1 MASALRAFLCGT
13 AAISVL
19 LSVGFVG
26 SATAATR
33 AASTAGLVAAY
44 SFDSSTSVADASGSG
59 NNGTTRNTTW
69 AAAGKYGGALSF
81 NGTSSWV
88 TVPDSASLHFTGGF
102 TVEAWVDPAT
112 ALGTAWQAVAVKE
125 RTGGVVFGLYANS
138 NRKQPGGLT
147 FTGSSEK
154 TAYGTSQVAAGK
166 WTHLAETFDGSAVR
180 LYVNGTLVSTMVAA
194 GALPS
199 STSPLRFGGD
209 AVWSEFFRGLIDEAR
224 VYNRPLAAPEISSD
238 MAKPV
243 GTAADTQAPT
253 VPSAA
258 HVTGQT
264 MTTASLAWTAS
275 SDNVGVSAYDVYRA
289 GSSVGSSSATS
300 YTFAGLV
307 CGTSYSVAV
316 DAVDAAG
323 NRSAQSTL
331 TAQTAACPPPA
342 DTQAPTGPAALTVA
356 SATQTSVG
364 LSWSSSTDNV
374 AVAGYGLY
382 KAGAAAGTTA
392 STSSSFSGLACGTSY
407 QLAVDAYDAAANR
420 SPRSLMQVSTSAC
433 PDTSAPS
440 APGGLVAASI
450 GQTSVGLNWS
460 ASTDSTGVVGYGVYR
475 AGTQVGSAVSTS
487 TAVSGLACATSYSLG
502 VDAVDAAGNRSAP
515 ATVTVTTAACSGSG
529 TGASFYVALGGSDS
543 GPCTAAQPCATFNRA
558 VTLASPGQVVQV
570 AAGSYA
576 AQSISAVKAGPAA
589 VIVQPTTGATVSV
602 ASLDLSGAYVE
613 VRSMTVT
620 SGIGWSVEPS
630 ARYATLR
637 DIHSP
642 RGWVV
647 GNYVTIVGGE
657 IGPVDSCLTGTE
669 DGLQIWQH
677 SSVASSHVTIDGV
690 YIHDIS
696 DHDNSCAGYA
706 NAGIH
711 DDCVQIL
718 AGHYTTIRNSTFYNC
733 PTSNVIARPY
743 LDTLDHLTIE
753 NNVFNP
759 ERRGGASLSIGA
771 SGDSCDSV
779 VIQYNTLITASSIFD
794 CSTSMIVR
802 GNILP
807 YARGGLCSYD
817 KTPQYSYNVWLSG
830 PACGPTDRVCTPAFV
845 NAAALDFHLAL
856 TDTCA
861 KDHGDPLN
869 YPATD
874 FDGGSRPLG
883 LAPDAGAD
891 ETG

>member
-1 MASALRAFLCGT
+1 MVSCLRAFLCGT
-13 AAISVL
+13 TTIVVLMSAGFAGAA
-19 LSVGFVG
+19 
-26 SATAATR
+26 AAATPV
-33 AASTAGLVAAY
+33 LVAAY
-44 SFDSSTSVADASGSG
+44 SFYSPSSVADASGNG
-59 NNGTTRNTTW
+59 NNGTTKNTSSVS
-69 AAAGKYGGALSF
+69 AGKYGGALSF
-81 NGTSSWV
+81 DGISSMV
-88 TVPDSASLHFTGGF
+88 TVPDSASLHFTNGF
-102 TVEAWVDPAT
+102 TVEAWVDPAS

-125 RTGGVVFGLYANS
+125 RVGGVVFGLYANS
-138 NRKQPGGLT
+138 NRSQPAAVAY
-147 FTGSSEK
+147 TGTSEK

-180 LYVNGTLVSTMVAA
+180 VFVNGTLVSTALAA
-194 GALPS
+194 GSLPS

-209 AVWSEFFRGLIDEAR
+209 AVWSEFFHGLIDEAR
-224 VYNRPLAAPEISSD
+224 VYNRPLTASEISAD
-238 MAKPV
+238 MSTPI
-243 GTAADTQAPT
+243 GTVAADTQAPT
-253 VPSAA
+253 VPVSP

-264 MTTASLAWTAS
+264 TTSIAVAWTAS
-275 SDNVGVSAYDVYRA
+275 SDNVGVTSYGAYR
-289 GSSVGSSSATS
+289 GGLSVGSSSVTS
-300 YTFAGLV
+300 FTFAGLA
-307 CGTSYSVAV
+307 CGTSYPLGI
-316 DAVDAAG
+316 DAADAAA
-323 NRSAQSTL
+323 NRSARAAL

-342 DTQAPTGPAALTVA
+342 DTQAPTAPANLTVI
-356 SATQTSVG
+356 SVGQTSVG
-364 LSWSSSTDNV
+364 LSWSAATDNV
-374 AVAGYGLY
+374 AVAGYRLS
-382 KAGAAAGTTA
+382 KAGAATGTTA
-392 STSSSFSGLACGTSY
+392 STSATFSGLVCGTSY
-407 QLAVDAYDAAANR
+407 QFAVDAYDAAGNR
-420 SPRSLMQVSTSAC
+420 SPQSTVQMSTSAC
-433 PDTSAPS
+433 PDRTPPS
-440 APGGLVAASI
+440 TPGGLVASSI

-460 ASTDSTGVVGYGVYR
+460 ASTDNTVVAGYGVYR
-475 AGTQVGSAVSTS
+475 AGTQIGSSLSTS
-487 TAVSGLACATSYSLG
+487 TTVSGLVCATSYSLG
-502 VDAVDAAGNRSAP
+502 VDAVDSAGNRSTP
-515 ATVTVTTAACSGSG
+515 ATVTVTTAACSGTG
-529 TGASFYVALGGSDS
+529 TGASFFVALGGSDAGS
-543 GPCTAAQPCATFNRA
+543 CTSVQPCATFNRA
-558 VTLASPGQVVQV
+558 VSLASPGQVVEV

-589 VIVQPTTGATVSV
+589 VIVQPATGATVNV
-602 ASLDLSGAYVE
+602 VSLDVSGSYVE

-620 SGIGWSVEPS
+620 DGHGWSVEPS
-630 ARYATLR
+630 ARFATLR
-637 DIHSP
+637 NIHSP

-647 GNYVTIVGGE
+647 GNNITVVGGE
-657 IGPVDSCLTGTE
+657 IGPVDSCTSGTE
-669 DGLQIWQH
+669 DGLQIWQR

-696 DHDNSCAGYA
+696 DHDNSCSGYP

-759 ERRGGASLSIGA
+759 ERRGGASLSIGS
-771 SGDSCDSV
+771 SGDTCAGV

-817 KTPQYSYNVWLSG
+817 QTPKYTYNVWLSG
-830 PACGPTDRVCTPAFV
+830 PACGATDRVCTPAFV
-845 NAAALDFHLAL
+845 NVAARDFHLAL

-874 FDGGSRPLG
+874 FDGQSRPAG
-883 LAPDAGAD
+883 VAPDVGAD